1 MRAITAIRLVATR
14 EFRARVRGK
23 VFLIVVGIS
32 VLAVAAAVIVPP
44 RLFGG
49 DDEPPIYQIGL
60 VGETSSGLE
69 QALSAVAKASSAS
82 VDLKGVTN
90 VEDAE
95 TGILDGDLDA
105 ALVDG
110 EELVIG
116 PDTTPALQVL
126 VRAAVQQ
133 VRFFHRLDV
142 AGVSQA
148 QKTTLLAPSQELR
161 VRVLGDKSQGLSQA
175 DELFTIGGVVIM
187 LMAIILYGSAV
198 LTGVVAE
205 KSSRVVEVLL
215 ATLRPWHLLAGK
227 LIGIGLLGLGQ
238 VLLLMVVGAVAAL
251 ATDAIDLSAT
261 SLAAAGSA
269 LLWFVLGYSL
279 YSVFFATVGAL
290 ITRQEDAEGAALP
303 VVLVA
308 NASLMFSMFAIL
320 ADPDGMVLRVGSQ
333 IPLVAPFAMPVRAG
347 LGAVEVW
354 EIVLAVI
361 LMLGAIWG
369 AVMLA
374 GRLYAGSILTTG
386 ARVKLKDAWKSSDR

>member
-1 MRAITAIRLVATR
+1 MRAVTAIRLVAMR
-14 EFRARVRGK
+14 EIRERVRSRF
-23 VFLIVVGIS
+23 FLIVVGITA
-32 VLAVAAAVIVPP
+32 LAVAAVVIVPP
-44 RLFGG
+44 KLLDGN
-49 DDEPPIYQIGL
+49 DEPPIYKIGL
-60 VGETSSGLE
+60 AGESTSALE
-69 QALSAVAKASSAS
+69 QALTAAAKASAAS
-82 VDLKGVTN
+82 VDLRRITD

-110 EELVIG
+110 EELLIG
-116 PDTTPALQVL
+116 PDTGRVLQGFVS
-126 VRAAVQQ
+126 AAVQQ
-133 VRFFHRLDV
+133 VRFLDKLDS
-142 AGVSQA
+142 AGLNEA
-148 QKTTLLAPSQELR
+148 QTSALLASTEKLQ
-161 VRVLGDKSQGLSQA
+161 VRVLGDQSQGLSRA
-175 DELFTIGGVVIM
+175 DEIFTIGGVLVM
-187 LMAIILYGSAV
+187 LMAIILYGAAV

-238 VLLLMVVGAVAAL
+238 VLLLMIVGVVAAL
-251 ATDAIDLSAT
+251 ATGAIDLSAT
-261 SLAAAGSA
+261 RLAAAGSA

-320 ADPDGMVLRVGSQ
+320 ADPEGMVLRVGSQ

-347 LGAVEVW
+347 LGVVEVW

-361 LMLGAIWG
+361 LMLGTIYG
-369 AVMLA
+369 ALMFA
-374 GRLYAGSILTTG
+374 GRLYAGSILSIG
-386 ARVKLKDAWKSSDR
+386 ARVKLTDAWKSSDR